1 MKNNVFKK
9 DHSRYFTNKP
19 TEFIM
24 GCIRWLPP
32 ELVDNGDLP
41 EISILQTSIL
51 GLLLQLSNRPNEYT
65 LSYLVFFKLKKK
77 PLFKSE
83 VG

>member
-1 MKNNVFKK
+1 MYLKRIIQDILPINQL
-9 DHSRYFTNKP
+9 SLS
-19 TEFIM
+19 

-41 EISILQTSIL
+41 EISILQMSIL

-77 PLFKSE
+77 AF
-83 VG
+83 V